1 MNITEKKLTEAFTE
15 WDLRYRLDPEK
26 FMNDVEHL
34 LGSTPYSYGKAC
46 SAYLVELLEE
56 LD

>member
-1 MNITEKKLTEAFTE
+1 MNITEKKLIEAFTE
-15 WDLRYRLDPEK
+15 WDLRYRLDPEN

-34 LGSTPYSYGKAC
+34 LGNTPYSYGKAC